1 MQGVKRAGIKGA
13 SYISNKIDNHSA
25 DIYSGIK
32 ESNYGYYNN
41 SVIHIRICSA
51 NRIGGRAYGCRE
63 ATSPPP

>member
-13 SYISNKIDNHSA
+13 SYISNKIDNNSA

-41 SVIHIRICSA
+41 SAIHIRIYPA

-63 ATSPPP
+63 APSPPP